1 MSNICFNKVVHE
13 LVDFNGAPRDHN
25 ISHYSTLA
33 KMLQLARL
41 LLFFFFTQKPLLPP
55 TFDESAPEINQTDT
69 CNEDHLGSPHSNE
82 LIPQTLSGHVLPEHT
97 QFIMYLQGCQYY
109 SGLLSSGTMQTA
121 AFHFFSAVPL
131 CCDGLKKSLER

>member
-1 MSNICFNKVVHE
+1 MGPLETIISVITE
-13 LVDFNGAPRDHN
+13 LWQKCYNWLDYYF
-25 ISHYSTLA
+25 
-33 KMLQLARL
+33 
-41 LLFFFFTQKPLLPP
+41 FFFFTQKPLLPP